1 MIVTLPLNH
10 IHLRIAEIETTIAIE
25 IMIMIAITIV
35 ADVPHLSPIHLCPI
49 PVLLLVII
57 DITHQPQDTTR
68 EETRTK
74 RLEQSLTQLST
85 YPTALTGKAVFFP
98 SGTLLWINS
107 RTW

>member
-25 IMIMIAITIV
+25 IMIAITII
-35 ADVPHLSPIHLCPI
+35 AAVPHLSLIRLCPI
-49 PVLLLVII
+49 LVLLLVTI

-68 EETRTK
+68 AETRTK
-74 RLEQSLTQLST
+74 PLEQSLTQPST

-98 SGTLLWINS
+98 SGTMPWINS
-107 RTW
+107 KTW